1 MPTIEGLVRK
11 MRVAHESPIRYA
23 LRLDDTEV
31 PLNEAIGHDLRM
43 TFGGEINCIA
53 CGRATRKSF
62 SQGHCFPCSQ
72 RLASCDLCIVRPET
86 CHFHKG
92 TCREPEWGEANCMQ
106 PHVVY
111 LANSSGVKVGITRR
125 TQLPTRW
132 IDQGATA
139 ALPVFGAS
147 TRRISGLIEVAIAAH
162 VSDKTDWRRMLKG
175 DPAPQDLALRRDEL
189 LELCRDR
196 LAEIRGEFGADSF
209 TALPDDNA
217 IDFRYPVLKHPEKVR
232 SLNFDKSATIE
243 GTLQGIKG
251 QYLILDSGVVNMR
264 RHSGYR
270 IGVDLPG

>member
-1 MPTIEGLVRK
+1 MPTFEGLVRK
-11 MRVAHESPIRYA
+11 MRVGHENPVRYA
-23 LRLDDTEV
+23 MRLDDHEV
-31 PLNEAIGHDLRM
+31 PLNDAIGRDLRM
-43 TFGGEINCIA
+43 NFAGEINCIA
-53 CGRATRKSF
+53 CGRSIRKSF

-132 IDQGATA
+132 IDQGAAA
-139 ALPVFGAS
+139 ALPIFSAS
-147 TRRISGLIEVAIAAH
+147 TRRVSGLVEVAIAAH

-175 DPAPQDLALRRDEL
+175 EPEPQDLAARRDEL
-189 LELCRDR
+189 LQLCSDR
-196 LAEIRGEFGADSF
+196 LDEIRDEFGASAF
-209 TALPDDNA
+209 TALSDDDA
-217 IDFRYPVLKHPEKVR
+217 IDFRYPVLEHPEKVR

-264 RHSGYR
+264 RHAGYR
-270 IGVDLPG
+270 IGIDLPD